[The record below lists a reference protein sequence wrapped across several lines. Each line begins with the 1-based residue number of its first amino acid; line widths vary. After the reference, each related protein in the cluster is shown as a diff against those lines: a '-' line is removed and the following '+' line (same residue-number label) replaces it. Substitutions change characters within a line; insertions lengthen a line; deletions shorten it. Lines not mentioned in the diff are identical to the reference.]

1 MYKDKVEHKYSSG
14 ALRAAWKGIKSMSS
28 INQRNS
34 DSDRKPLKI
43 EGINDADLPNTFKKL
58 YSSCGKHDF
67 PENISLLRESL
78 SSDCNIVI
86 SQECVKDLLKTCR
99 HQEGPW
105 S

>member
-43 EGINDADLPNTFKKL
+43 EGINDDLPNTFKKKN
-58 YSSCGKHDF
+58 CIQVV
-67 PENISLLRESL
+67 ENMIFLKISLSLESPYLLTVIL
-78 SSDCNIVI
+78 SSVRNV
-86 SQECVKDLLKTCR
+86 LKIY
-99 HQEGPW
+99 
-105 S
+105 